1 MIHGLLR
8 ANVLPQ
14 SQSHAYLCKHSPHD
28 LLTLVSS
35 YKLWYNCPMEESY
48 VYRQQKKLRC
58 GYTTGTCA
66 AAASLAAAALLL
78 QNESTDL
85 PVTVDTPK
93 GIRLNL
99 EAELTEAGKDF
110 RICRV
115 RKDGGDDPDVTN
127 GMWIYARVG
136 FSSSGEEKSGWM
148 EYKNDKIT
156 LNLSGGVGVG
166 VVTKPGLRCKVG
178 ECAINPVPRSMIFQ
192 HVEKVCRQQ
201 NFEGRLWVEIS
212 APEGEERGRKT
223 FNSRLGILGGISILG
238 TSGIVEPMSQEALL
252 KTIELEIGQRVLEGK
267 TDLVMGPGNY
277 GLDFAAG
284 QLGLNLNEAVKCSNF
299 LGAAIDMAVQAGV
312 KRLLLIGH
320 MGKLVKLAAGI
331 MNTHS
336 READGRMEILAAYSG
351 ALGAPPELI
360 RRILEAVT
368 VDQAMDLMEE
378 RPGLLPGVMEE
389 VTRAASRHLKR
400 RAGEEMEAEAILF
413 TNERG
418 VLGRTPGADR
428 LLARIQQ
435 REMLQAGKEI

>member
-1 MIHGLLR
+1 
-8 ANVLPQ
+8 
-14 SQSHAYLCKHSPHD
+14 
-28 LLTLVSS
+28 
-35 YKLWYNCPMEESY
+35 MEESY
-48 VYRQQKKLRC
+48 VYRQQKKLRR

-93 GIRLNL
+93 GIRLDL
-99 EAELTEAGKDF
+99 EAELVKAGEDF

-115 RKDGGDDPDVTN
+115 QKDGGDDPDVTS

-136 FSSSGEEKSGWM
+136 FSCSGEEKSGWI

-156 LNLSGGVGVG
+156 LYLSGGVGIG
-166 VVTKPGLRCKVG
+166 VATKPGLSCKVG
-178 ECAINPVPRSMIFQ
+178 EYAINPVPRAMIFQ
-192 HVEKVCRQQ
+192 HVEKVCRSQG
-201 NFEGRLWVEIS
+201 FEGTLWVEIS

-252 KTIELEIGQRVLEGK
+252 KSIELEITQKVLEGCS
-267 TDLVMGPGNY
+267 DLVMVPGNY

-284 QLGLNLNEAVKCSNF
+284 QLGLNLGEAVKCSNF
-299 LGAAIDMAVQAGV
+299 LGASIDMAVQAGA
-312 KRLLLIGH
+312 KGLLLIGH

-351 ALGAPPELI
+351 ALGAPPNLI
-360 RRILEAVT
+360 RRILDAVT
-368 VDQAMDLMEE
+368 VDQALNLMEE
-378 RPGLLPGVMEE
+378 ADGLLPEVMEE
-389 VTRAASRHLKR
+389 VTRAAYRHLKK
-400 RAGEEMEAEAILF
+400 RAGEELEAEAILF

-418 VLGRTPGADR
+418 ILGKTPGADR
-428 LLARIQQ
+428 LLARI
-435 REMLQAGKEI
+435 RENKTS

>member
-1 MIHGLLR
+1 
-8 ANVLPQ
+8 
-14 SQSHAYLCKHSPHD
+14 
-28 LLTLVSS
+28 
-35 YKLWYNCPMEESY
+35 MEESY
-48 VYRQQKKLRC
+48 VFRQQKKLRC

-93 GIRLNL
+93 GISLNL
-99 EAELTEAGKDF
+99 EAELVEVGKDF
-110 RICRV
+110 RLCRV
-115 RKDGGDDPDVTN
+115 QKDGGDDPDVTN

-136 FSSSGEEKSGWM
+136 FSCPEEKKSGWI
-148 EYKNDKIT
+148 EYKNDKIS
-156 LNLSGGVGVG
+156 LKLSGGVGIG
-166 VVTKPGLRCKVG
+166 IVTKPGLSCKVG
-178 ECAINPVPRSMIFQ
+178 EYAINPVPRAMIFQ
-192 HVEKVCRQQ
+192 HVEKICRQQ
-201 NFEGRLWVEIS
+201 EFNGTLWVELS
-212 APEGEERGRKT
+212 APEGEERGKKT

-252 KTIELEIGQRVLEGK
+252 KTIELEIGQRALEGC
-267 TDLVMGPGNY
+267 TDLVLVPGNY

-284 QLGLNLNEAVKCSNF
+284 QLGLDLNEAVKCSNF
-299 LGAAIDMAVQAGV
+299 IGASIDMAVQAGV

-351 ALGAPPELI
+351 ALGASPRLI
-360 RRILEAVT
+360 RGILEAVT
-368 VDQAMDLMEE
+368 VDQALDLMEE
-378 RPGLLPGVMEE
+378 IPGLLPGVMEE
-389 VTRAASRHLKR
+389 VIRAVYRHLKR

-418 VLGRTPGADR
+418 VLGKTPGAA
-428 LLARIQQ
+428 LMLSRIQENK
-435 REMLQAGKEI
+435 RS

>member
-1 MIHGLLR
+1 
-8 ANVLPQ
+8 
-14 SQSHAYLCKHSPHD
+14 
-28 LLTLVSS
+28 
-35 YKLWYNCPMEESY
+35 MEESY
-48 VYRQQKKLRC
+48 VYRQQKKLRR

-93 GIRLNL
+93 GIRLDL
-99 EAELTEAGKDF
+99 EAELVKAGEDF

-115 RKDGGDDPDVTN
+115 QKDGGDDPDVTS

-136 FSSSGEEKSGWM
+136 FSCSEGKKSGWI

-156 LNLSGGVGVG
+156 LYLSGGVGIG
-166 VVTKPGLRCKVG
+166 VATKPGLSCKVG
-178 ECAINPVPRSMIFQ
+178 EYAINPVPRAMIFQ
-192 HVEKVCRQQ
+192 HVEKVCRSQG
-201 NFEGRLWVEIS
+201 FEGTLWVEIS
-212 APEGEERGRKT
+212 APEGEERGKKT

-252 KTIELEIGQRVLEGK
+252 KSIELEITQKVLEGCS
-267 TDLVMGPGNY
+267 DLVMVPGNY

-284 QLGLNLNEAVKCSNF
+284 QLGLNLGEAVKCSNF
-299 LGAAIDMAVQAGV
+299 LGASIDIAVQAGA
-312 KRLLLIGH
+312 KGLLLIGH

-351 ALGAPPELI
+351 ALGAPPNLI
-360 RRILEAVT
+360 RRILDAVT
-368 VDQAMDLMEE
+368 VDQALNLMEE
-378 RPGLLPGVMEE
+378 ADGLLPEVMEE
-389 VTRAASRHLKR
+389 VTLAAYRHLKK
-400 RAGEEMEAEAILF
+400 RAGEELEAEAILF

-418 VLGRTPGADR
+418 ILGKTPGADR
-428 LLARIQQ
+428 LLARI
-435 REMLQAGKEI
+435 RGNKTS

>member
-1 MIHGLLR
+1 
-8 ANVLPQ
+8 
-14 SQSHAYLCKHSPHD
+14 
-28 LLTLVSS
+28 
-35 YKLWYNCPMEESY
+35 MEESY
-48 VYRQQKKLRC
+48 VYRQQKKLRR

-93 GIRLNL
+93 GIRLDL
-99 EAELTEAGKDF
+99 EAELVKAGEDF

-115 RKDGGDDPDVTN
+115 QKDGGDDPDVTS

-136 FSSSGEEKSGWM
+136 FSCSEGKKSGWI

-156 LNLSGGVGVG
+156 LYLSGGVGIG
-166 VVTKPGLRCKVG
+166 VATKPGLSCKVG
-178 ECAINPVPRSMIFQ
+178 EYAINPVPRAMIFQ
-192 HVEKVCRQQ
+192 HVEKVCRSQG
-201 NFEGRLWVEIS
+201 FEGTLWVEIS
-212 APEGEERGRKT
+212 APEGEERGKKT

-252 KTIELEIGQRVLEGK
+252 KSIELEITQKVLEGCS
-267 TDLVMGPGNY
+267 DLVMVPGNY

-284 QLGLNLNEAVKCSNF
+284 QLGLNLGEAVKCSNF
-299 LGAAIDMAVQAGV
+299 LGASIDMAVQAGA
-312 KRLLLIGH
+312 KGLLLIGH

-351 ALGAPPELI
+351 ALGAPPNLI
-360 RRILEAVT
+360 RRILDAVT
-368 VDQAMDLMEE
+368 VDQALNLMEE
-378 RPGLLPGVMEE
+378 ADGLLPEVMEE
-389 VTRAASRHLKR
+389 VTRAAYRHLKK
-400 RAGEEMEAEAILF
+400 RAGEELEAEAILF

-418 VLGRTPGADR
+418 ILGKTPGADR
-428 LLARIQQ
+428 LLARI
-435 REMLQAGKEI
+435 RENKTS

>member
-1 MIHGLLR
+1 
-8 ANVLPQ
+8 
-14 SQSHAYLCKHSPHD
+14 
-28 LLTLVSS
+28 
-35 YKLWYNCPMEESY
+35 MEESY
-48 VYRQQKKLRC
+48 VYRQQKKLRR

-93 GIRLNL
+93 GIRLDL
-99 EAELTEAGKDF
+99 EAEMVKAGEDF

-115 RKDGGDDPDVTN
+115 QKDGGDDPDVTS

-136 FSSSGEEKSGWM
+136 FSCSEGKKSGWI

-156 LNLSGGVGVG
+156 LYLSGGVGIG
-166 VVTKPGLRCKVG
+166 VATKPGLSCKVG
-178 ECAINPVPRSMIFQ
+178 EYAINPVPRAMIFQ
-192 HVEKVCRQQ
+192 HVEKVCRSQG
-201 NFEGRLWVEIS
+201 FEGTLWVEIS
-212 APEGEERGRKT
+212 APEGEERGKKT

-252 KTIELEIGQRVLEGK
+252 KSIELEITQKVLEGCS
-267 TDLVMGPGNY
+267 DLVMVPGNY

-284 QLGLNLNEAVKCSNF
+284 QLGLNLGEAVKCSNF
-299 LGAAIDMAVQAGV
+299 LGASIDIAVQAGA
-312 KRLLLIGH
+312 KGLLLIGH

-351 ALGAPPELI
+351 ALGAPPNLI
-360 RRILEAVT
+360 RRILDAVT
-368 VDQAMDLMEE
+368 VDQALNLMEE
-378 RPGLLPGVMEE
+378 ADGLLPEVMEE
-389 VTRAASRHLKR
+389 VTLAAYRHLKK
-400 RAGEEMEAEAILF
+400 RAGEELEAEAILF

-418 VLGRTPGADR
+418 ILGKTPGADR
-428 LLARIQQ
+428 LLARI
-435 REMLQAGKEI
+435 RENKTS